1 MKARILLLPVLAFA
15 GIGASYALAN
25 GGDHHG
31 RADTS
36 TSTTAGSCQR
46 THVRGTAASPQ
57 TFVVTVAKAGDDSS
71 VAPGQ
76 VVTVSVGQA
85 GQTVAV
91 NVEGCLT
98 GPSSLAAREAELH
111 AFSTVT
117 TSTTGGTTTTGGHGD
132 DGDHHGQH
140 HHGHKPPTGTTT
152 GTTTTPG
159 SGG

>member
-1 MKARILLLPVLAFA
+1 MKTRILLLPVLAVA

-25 GGDHHG
+25 GGDHHNG
-31 RADTS
+31 RLQGT
-36 TSTTAGSCQR
+36 TTAGSCQR
-46 THVRGTAASPQ
+46 THVHGTAASPQ
-57 TFVVTVAKAGDDSS
+57 TFVVTVAKAGNGSS

-76 VVTVSVGQA
+76 VVTVSVGGA

-117 TSTTGGTTTTGGHGD
+117 TSTTGTTTGGHGG
-132 DGDHHGQH
+132 DGGHHGRH

-152 GTTTTPG
+152 GTTTT
-159 SGG
+159 SG

>member
-15 GIGASYALAN
+15 GIGSSYALAN

-31 RADTS
+31 GKDT
-36 TSTTAGSCQR
+36 TTTAGSCQR
-46 THVRGTAASPQ
+46 THLRGTVATPQ
-57 TFVVTVAKAGDDSS
+57 TFVVTVTKAGEGSS

-85 GQTVAV
+85 GQTVTV
-91 NVEGCLT
+91 NAEGCLT
-98 GPSSLAAREAELH
+98 GPSTLAAKEAELH

-117 TSTTGGTTTTGGHGD
+117 TSTTGTTTTGGHGD
-132 DGDHHGQH
+132 DDGH

-152 GTTTTPG
+152 GTTTTGPG
-159 SGG
+159 G

>member
-1 MKARILLLPVLAFA
+1 
-15 GIGASYALAN
+15 SYALAN

-31 RADTS
+31 RSDT
-36 TSTTAGSCQR
+36 TTTAGSCQR
-46 THVRGTAASPQ
+46 AHVHGTAASPQ
-57 TFVVTVAKAGDDSS
+57 TFVVTVAKAGHNSS

-111 AFSTVT
+111 AFSTVK
-117 TSTTGGTTTTGGHGD
+117 TSTTGTTTTGGHGD
-132 DGDHHGQH
+132 DGDDHGHH
-140 HHGHKPPTGTTT
+140 HHGHK
-152 GTTTTPG
+152 
-159 SGG
+159 